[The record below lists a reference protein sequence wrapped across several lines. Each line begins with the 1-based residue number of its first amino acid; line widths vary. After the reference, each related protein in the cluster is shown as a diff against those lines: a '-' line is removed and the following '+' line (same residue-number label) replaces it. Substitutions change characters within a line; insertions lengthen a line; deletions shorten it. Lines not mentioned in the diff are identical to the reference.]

1 MIGTFGGLNF
11 LAKIRNPRVGA
22 KSPKGFTMQYTVITV
37 DITGHEARET
47 RHKTLTAALKAGNR
61 LDRQLDDRRLPLK
74 VLVEYKHEEGLVWY
88 GLDGEQEI
96 VD

>member
-1 MIGTFGGLNF
+1 M
-11 LAKIRNPRVGA
+11 
-22 KSPKGFTMQYTVITV
+22 YTVTTV